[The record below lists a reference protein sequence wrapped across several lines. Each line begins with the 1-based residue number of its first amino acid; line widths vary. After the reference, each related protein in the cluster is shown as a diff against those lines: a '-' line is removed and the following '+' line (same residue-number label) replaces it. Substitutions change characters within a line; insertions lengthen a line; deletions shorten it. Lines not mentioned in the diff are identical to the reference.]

1 MNSPSLEISN
11 VSFSYPQVQVLKDI
25 NLTLHGDEF
34 LGIVGPNGGG
44 KSTLLKLI
52 LGLLEPASGKIRVL
66 GRTPEQ
72 ARPLLGYV
80 PQFVTF
86 DSKFPIKVRDTV
98 MQGRFGTRKHQLFY
112 SRTDRLKTAEAM
124 ERTDILDLQ
133 DQPMTALSGGQR
145 QRVLIA
151 RALACDPQL
160 LLLDE
165 PTANI
170 DPYHGENIFGL
181 LHRLH
186 DEVSIVLISHDIGF
200 ITRCVTRVAC
210 LNHTLV
216 CHSTSPVENELLQE
230 IYGMPLSR
238 VEHGTNI
245 DSGVGA

>member
-1 MNSPSLEISN
+1 MSSPTLEISN
-11 VSFSYPQVQVLKDI
+11 VSFSYPQVQVLKDV
-25 NLTLHGDEF
+25 NLTLHRDEF

-52 LGLLEPASGKIRVL
+52 LGLLKPDAGEIRVL
-66 GRTPEQ
+66 ERSPEQ

-80 PQFVTF
+80 PQFATF

-98 MQGRFGTRKHQLFY
+98 MQGRFGTRAHQLFY
-112 SRTDRLKTAEAM
+112 TRADRLKTAEAM

-238 VEHGTNI
+238 VEHATNLGT
-245 DSGVGA
+245 GVHP

>member
-1 MNSPSLEISN
+1 MSAPTLEIEN
-11 VSFSYPQVQVLKDI
+11 LSFSYPQLQVLSDI
-25 NLTLHGDEF
+25 NLTLHADEF

-52 LGLLEPASGKIRVL
+52 LGLLKPDKGSIRVL
-66 GRTPEQ
+66 GQTPQ
-72 ARPLLGYV
+72 AARPMLGYV
-80 PQFVTF
+80 PQFATF
-86 DSKFPIKVRDTV
+86 DSKFPICVKDTV
-98 MQGRFGTRKHQLFY
+98 LQGRFGTRRHQLFY
-112 SRTDRLKTAEAM
+112 SRTDHLKTAEAM

-133 DQPMTALSGGQR
+133 DRPMTALSGGQR

-151 RALACDPQL
+151 RALACAPKL

-210 LNHTLV
+210 LNHRLV
-216 CHSTSPVENELLQE
+216 CHTTSPVENDLLQE

-238 VEHGTNI
+238 VEHETNI
-245 DSGVGA
+245 GTGANI

>member
-1 MNSPSLEISN
+1 MSVPTIEIEN
-11 VSFSYPQVQVLKDI
+11 LSFSYPQVQVLSDI
-25 NLTLHGDEF
+25 NLTLHADEF

-52 LGLLEPASGKIRVL
+52 LGLLEPDKGSVRVL
-66 GRTPEQ
+66 GQTPKG
-72 ARPLLGYV
+72 ARPMLGYV
-80 PQFVTF
+80 PQFATF
-86 DSKFPIKVRDTV
+86 DSKFPIRVKDTV
-98 MQGRFGTRKHQLFY
+98 LQGRFGTRKHQLFY
-112 SRTDRLKTAEAM
+112 SREDHLKTAEAM

-133 DQPMTALSGGQR
+133 HRPMTALSGGQR

-151 RALACDPQL
+151 RALACDPKL

-210 LNHTLV
+210 LNHSLV
-216 CHSTSPVENELLQE
+216 CHATSPVKNDLLQE

-238 VEHGTNI
+238 VEHETNI
-245 DSGVGA
+245 STGAHI

>member
-1 MNSPSLEISN
+1 MSTPTIEIEN
-11 VSFSYPQVQVLKDI
+11 LSFSYPQLQVLKDL
-25 NLTLHGDEF
+25 NLTLYSDEF

-52 LGLLEPASGKIRVL
+52 LGLLEPDKGSIRVL
-66 GRTPEQ
+66 GQTPKA
-72 ARPLLGYV
+72 ARPMLGYV
-80 PQFVTF
+80 PQFATF
-86 DSKFPIKVRDTV
+86 DSKFPIRVKETV
-98 MQGRFGTRKHQLFY
+98 LQGRFGTRKHQLFY
-112 SRTDRLKTAEAM
+112 TREDQLKTAEAM

-133 DQPMTALSGGQR
+133 DRPMTALSGGQR

-151 RALACDPQL
+151 RALVCDPKL

-170 DPYHGENIFGL
+170 DPFHGENIFGL

-210 LNHTLV
+210 LNHSLV
-216 CHSTSPVENELLQE
+216 CHTTSPVENDLLQE

-238 VEHGTNI
+238 VEHETNI
-245 DSGVGA
+245 GTGVHK